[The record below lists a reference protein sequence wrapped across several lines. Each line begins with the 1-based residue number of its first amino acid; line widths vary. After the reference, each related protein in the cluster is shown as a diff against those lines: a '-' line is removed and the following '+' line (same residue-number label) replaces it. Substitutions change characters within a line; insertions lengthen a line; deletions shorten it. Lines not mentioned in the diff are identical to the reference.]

1 MGPANFLVSGGY
13 EGLSQRFSARGGLA
27 LVQTA
32 VDAMFDLREELY
44 PTDPEAGELYPDC
57 NPMELIANER

>member
-1 MGPANFLVSGGY
+1 M
-13 EGLSQRFSARGGLA
+13 SQRFSARGGLA